1 MKAFL
6 IGIFLIGA
14 ILIGIVVNVFAKEL
28 QPALSSDKTP
38 VIFDVPKG
46 ASFNEITDNLYSM
59 GLIRSKV
66 VFKIYAFFKG
76 AAHRLQNGRYRFDY
90 PVSVPELLDIL
101 LSGPKDIL
109 VLISPGM
116 TFKEIDDRL
125 SQGGII
131 KKGDL
136 TNYENL
142 EKIKNI
148 YGFLAEANSLEG
160 FLFPD
165 TYKFRQNSDIETVIA
180 KFLDNFENKVI
191 PVIEPTDY
199 SYKPGWGVDKK
210 NDGVLKLLIIAS
222 YLEKEIPDN
231 EERKVV
237 AGIIEK
243 RLKIGMPLQIDATV
257 LYNKCFGRFSGCSPL
272 VRSDLKKDSA
282 YNTYTRRGLTP
293 TPIANPSLEAIKA
306 AINKKDSNYF
316 FYLSDP
322 KTKKTIF
329 SENLENHN
337 INRVKY
343 LLNNK

>member
-6 IGIFLIGA
+6 TGIFLIGA
-14 ILIGIVVNVFAKEL
+14 ILTGVVVNAFAKEL
-28 QPALSSDKTP
+28 QPALDSDKAP

-46 ASFNEITDNLYSM
+46 ASFNEITDNLYSA
-59 GLIRSKV
+59 GLIRSKI

-76 AAHRLQNGRYRFDY
+76 AAHRLQDGRYRFDY
-90 PVSVPELLDIL
+90 PVSVSELLDIL
-101 LSGPKDIL
+101 LSGPKDIP

-116 TFKEIDDRL
+116 TLKEIDDRL
-125 SQGGII
+125 SQEGII

-142 EKIKNI
+142 EKMKNI
-148 YGFLAEANSLEG
+148 YGFLAEADSLEG
-160 FLFPD
+160 FLLPD
-165 TYKFRQNSDIETVIA
+165 TYKFRQNSDIETAIV
-180 KFLDNFENKVI
+180 KFLDNFENKAM

-231 EERKVV
+231 EERKIA

-257 LYNKCFGRFSGCSPL
+257 LYNKCFGRFSGCSAL
-272 VRSDLKKDSA
+272 VRSDLKKDSE
-282 YNTYTRRGLTP
+282 YNTYARRGLTP
-293 TPIANPSLEAIKA
+293 TPIANPSLDAIKA
-306 AINKKDSNYF
+306 AIDKKDSNYL

-329 SENLENHN
+329 SENLEQHN
-337 INRVKY
+337 INRAKY